1 MPAQTPTT
9 VALSTGQAGT
19 IAGIYTATVTS
30 NDTVTLSNF
39 VEILNAYVIDLS
51 DNSEATATLATNVV
65 TVTQAGLAAQKILIY
80 AQGT

>member
-1 MPAQTPTT
+1 MADQTPTT

-30 NDTVTLSNF
+30 ADTVTLTNF
-39 VEILNAYVIDLS
+39 TEILNRYVTDLS
-51 DNSEATATLATNVV
+51 DNSEATATVATNVV
-65 TVTQAGLAAQKILIY
+65 TVTQAGLVAQKILIY

>member
-1 MPAQTPTT
+1 MADQTPTT

-30 NDTVTLSNF
+30 ADTVTITNF
-39 VEILNAYVIDLS
+39 TDILNAYVIDLS
-51 DNSEATATLATNVV
+51 DNSEATATLGTNVV
-65 TVTQAGLAAQKILIY
+65 SISQLGLVTQKVLIF

>member
-9 VALSTGQAGT
+9 VSLVSATTGT
-19 IAGIYTATVTS
+19 SAGIFSATVTS
-30 NDTVTLSNF
+30 ADTVTLSNF
-39 VEILNAYVIDLS
+39 TDILNAYVIDLS

-65 TVTQAGLAAQKILIY
+65 TITQAGLVTQKILIY